1 MTTNDINYFAKTNS
15 WHITNEGLSKIFQF
29 SEYKFA
35 IEFINEI
42 AKISIKY
49 NHHPKLINA
58 YAKVELLWFTNDEN
72 KITEK
77 DTQQAIRSDEIFIKF
92 DTK

>member
-1 MTTNDINYFAKTNS
+1 MTTNDINHFTKTNS
-15 WHITNEGLSKIFQF
+15 WQITTEGLSKLFQF
-29 SEYKFA
+29 SDFKSA

-77 DTQQAIRSDEIFIKF
+77 DTQQALRSDEIFIKF